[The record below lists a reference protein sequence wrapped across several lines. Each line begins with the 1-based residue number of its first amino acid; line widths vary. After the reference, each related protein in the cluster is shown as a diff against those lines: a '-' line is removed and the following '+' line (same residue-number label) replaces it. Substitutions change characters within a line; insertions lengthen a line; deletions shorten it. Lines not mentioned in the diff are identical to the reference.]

1 MLKKRLCAA
10 LCAAALLIPT
20 AVATAAEAPTAVTQ
34 STEVKVQDTVY
45 AYLTDTLKLT
55 PAAAAGIM
63 GNVMIECSF
72 DPTKGATD
80 TNDLYSFG
88 LMMWNGPRYEAL
100 KNYCKENSLDHMS
113 AEGQLD
119 YLRWELEN
127 TEKAAYSLMLDIP
140 NTAEGAVRAAILWA
154 SEFERCTRTSFGLRI
169 YYALNVYWPQY
180 AHGTAGETRG
190 IYGYYYNVPDNVKY
204 GEPLTLYGAVVS
216 FSSHLRSIT
225 AGVYTEDGEL
235 VTGRTIERDAFVGN
249 IGVIDNYIVM
259 NKLARGSYYYT
270 VTAVNEAGEYIV
282 ERHHFTVSDEKTSAT
297 LVKEQTG
304 TTACGF
310 GVWCPG
316 FAFSDMPKAS
326 DWAHSGI
333 DFVVDAGLFEG
344 KPGGLFA
351 PRENM
356 SRAMFVTVLCRLI
369 DRYGIG
375 GDAERGDEAVTDT
388 DTTDTGAEITVTENG
403 DATVADG
410 TQPDESTTGGVTD
423 DTTGDDNGEP
433 EEDTFDY
440 FFTDVPRGRW
450 YTEAVYRA
458 SVFGLVEGKTENTFA
473 PDEELTRAQLAMLM
487 YRFAEL
493 CGLDMTSRASL
504 EDFADVSKVPAWARD
519 ALEWAIG
526 AGLMTGNNDYG
537 TVKVDAMAFAERRQV
552 AAIVERFVK
561 LVETQSEQPTE
572 N

>member
-1 MLKKRLCAA
+1 
-10 LCAAALLIPT
+10 
-20 AVATAAEAPTAVTQ
+20 
-34 STEVKVQDTVY
+34 
-45 AYLTDTLKLT
+45 
-55 PAAAAGIM
+55 
-63 GNVMIECSF
+63 
-72 DPTKGATD
+72 
-80 TNDLYSFG
+80 
-88 LMMWNGPRYEAL
+88 
-100 KNYCKENSLDHMS
+100 
-113 AEGQLD
+113 
-119 YLRWELEN
+119 
-127 TEKAAYSLMLDIP
+127 
-140 NTAEGAVRAAILWA
+140 
-154 SEFERCTRTSFGLRI
+154 
-169 YYALNVYWPQY
+169 
-180 AHGTAGETRG
+180 
-190 IYGYYYNVPDNVKY
+190 
-204 GEPLTLYGAVVS
+204 
-216 FSSHLRSIT
+216 
-225 AGVYTEDGEL
+225 
-235 VTGRTIERDAFVGN
+235 
-249 IGVIDNYIVM
+249 M

-282 ERHHFTVSDEKTSAT
+282 ERHPFTVSDEKTSAT

-316 FAFSDMPKAS
+316 FAFSDMPKAT

-375 GDAERGDEAVTDT
+375 GDAERGDDDTSDTGTTDT
-388 DTTDTGAEITVTENG
+388 DTDSTGTANI
-403 DATVADG
+403 DAAG
-410 TQPDESTTGGVTD
+410 TGGTNSEEPTPG
-423 DTTGDDNGEP
+423 TTGDNNGEP

-458 SVFGLVEGKTENTFA
+458 AAFELVEGKTESSFA

-504 EDFADVSKVPAWARD
+504 EGFADEDDVPAWARE

-526 AGLMTGNNDYG
+526 AGLITGNNDYG

-552 AAIVERFVK
+552 AAIVERFVR
-561 LVETQSEQPTE
+561 LVEAQPEQPTE
-572 N
+572 D